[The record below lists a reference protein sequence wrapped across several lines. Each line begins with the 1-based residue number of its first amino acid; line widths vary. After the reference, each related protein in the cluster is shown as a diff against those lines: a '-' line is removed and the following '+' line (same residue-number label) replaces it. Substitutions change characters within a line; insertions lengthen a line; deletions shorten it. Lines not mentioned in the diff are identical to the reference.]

1 MNPQAAA
8 LDTGRA
14 VAKQFRAEMDD
25 PLLDAVLGYWQ
36 SLRGTREMPR
46 RQEID
51 PVALPRP
58 SLPHLFLMKVECHC
72 FRYSLAGTAIELQ
85 FGMSIAGQALHD
97 VLFGSEEDSVFAQYQ
112 ETVETRRP
120 TYCEH
125 KFIDTSRVPLQF
137 RRLLLPLSADGVAV
151 TDLFGVC
158 VFLPQSGAKSRH
170 W

>member
-1 MNPQAAA
+1 MKSQAAT
-8 LDTGRA
+8 LGTGRA
-14 VAKQFRAEMDD
+14 VENRFPAEMDD

-85 FGMSIAGQALHD
+85 FGMSIAGHALHD
-97 VLFGSEEDSVFAQYQ
+97 VLFGSEEDSIFAQYQ
-112 ETVETRRP
+112 ETVETHRP
-120 TYCEH
+120 TYCQH
-125 KFIDTSRVPLQF
+125 AFIDTRQLPLQF
-137 RRLLLPLSADGVAV
+137 RRLLLPLSADGAAV

-158 VFLPQSGAKSRH
+158 VFLPQSGTESRRR
-170 W
+170 